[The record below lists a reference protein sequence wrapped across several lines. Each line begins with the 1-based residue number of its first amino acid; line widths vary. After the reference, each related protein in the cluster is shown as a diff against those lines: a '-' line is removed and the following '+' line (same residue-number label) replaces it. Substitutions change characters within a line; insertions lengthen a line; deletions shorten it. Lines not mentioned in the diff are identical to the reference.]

1 MVDRFLLAIATRALP
16 AAQREWM
23 TGDLEEEFRT
33 LAARHGRWRA
43 RGWLIGESVRNVSRR
58 APSGPW
64 TLKVT
69 SMSWIDVKLAFRML
83 VKYPGLTLVGGTA
96 MAFAIL
102 VGVVAFT
109 MLRVVMLPSLPLA
122 DGDRIVQIWTWDVAK
137 SDDEP
142 RQLHDFKLWR
152 DSVRSVTD
160 LGAWQN
166 SSRNLVIPGA
176 ETRPVAVAEM
186 SATGFA
192 VGEGEPLL
200 GRVLTEADADPA
212 APLVTVLG
220 HEIWK
225 SRFNSDP
232 GILGKTVQL
241 GDEHPIV
248 VGVMREGFEFPVA
261 HDAWLPLRMH
271 LLDASPR
278 AGRSTSVFG
287 RLAPGETFESAYTE
301 LITIGRRTAA
311 DFPQTHQHLEPRVT
325 PYAQM
330 SAMGTNDFAFMF
342 AIYFFLTALLTLIC
356 GNVGLLIFAR
366 AASRDS
372 DLVVRTALGAG
383 RSRIIW
389 QLFTEALVLGGL
401 AASVGI
407 GAAAFVLQRWGVPF
421 LETNLGRLPFWTDLS
436 LSPLTILFAV
446 AFTVFGS
453 AVAGVMPAFKITRG
467 MNDRLKQST
476 AGSGGLQF
484 GGVWTVIIV
493 AQIGVTMMFPAIVYG
508 ERMMLGRVD
517 DFDMGFAAEQFLTA
531 RIDKDAATTPARYA
545 QSLDELQARLAS
557 TPGVTGVTFAQSLPA
572 TGHPETRIELAGG
585 AGAGTTVWASLAGVA
600 PSYFDALQSP
610 VIAGRTFTA
619 ADAHAEAR
627 VVIVDQGFVDLVL
640 QGRNPIGLQLRFAPE
655 GDAATSSPEPW
666 YEVIGLVKELG
677 LNAPFQRAAR
687 VAGFYVPVKPERL
700 PDQYLMV
707 HVASG
712 DPADFGPRLREIA
725 TAVDS
730 TLRVNAVQP
739 ADKLNSDIMYVMG
752 LWVQITSIMAA
763 LAVVLSLAGIYA
775 VLSFTVSRRT
785 REIGVRVALGGSRE
799 RVIAAVLRR
808 PLMRVGVGVLVG
820 GVLVLAAILGLKDS
834 EFPGAD
840 APLTAMHF
848 AMLAAYIVVMIG
860 VCSLAVIVPAR
871 RALQVEP
878 TVALRTE

>member
-1 MVDRFLLAIATRALP
+1 
-16 AAQREWM
+16 
-23 TGDLEEEFRT
+23 
-33 LAARHGRWRA
+33 
-43 RGWLIGESVRNVSRR
+43 
-58 APSGPW
+58 
-64 TLKVT
+64 
-69 SMSWIDVKLAFRML
+69 MSWIDVKLGFRML
-83 VKYPGLTLVGGTA
+83 VKFPGLTLVGGTA

-109 MLRVVMLPSLPLA
+109 MLGVVMYPSLPLKA
-122 DGDRIVQIWTWDVAK
+122 ADRIVQISSWDVAE
-137 SDDEP
+137 SEGESQ
-142 RQLHDFKLWR
+142 QLHDFKLWR
-152 DSVRSVTD
+152 DSVKSVTD

-176 ETRPVAVAEM
+176 ETTPVPVAEM
-186 SATGFA
+186 SASGFA
-192 VGEGEPLL
+192 VGEGEPHL
-200 GRVLTEADADPA
+200 GRVLTDADADPA

-220 HEIWK
+220 YEIWK
-225 SRFNSDP
+225 TRFGSDP

-241 GDEHPIV
+241 GDEHPVV

-287 RLAPGETFESAYTE
+287 RLAPGETLESAQTE
-301 LITIGRRTAA
+301 LTAIGRRTAQ
-311 DFPQTHQHLEPRVT
+311 DFPLTHQHLAPQVT
-325 PYAQM
+325 PYAEM
-330 SAMGTNDFAFMF
+330 SSMGTDEFGFMF

-366 AASRDS
+366 AASRES

-383 RSRIIW
+383 RSRIVW
-389 QLFTEALVLGGL
+389 QLFAEALVLGVL
-401 AASVGI
+401 AASVGL
-407 GAAAFVLQRWGVPF
+407 GAAGFALQRWGVPF

-436 LSPLTILFAV
+436 LSPQTVLFAI

-453 AVAGVMPAFKITRG
+453 AVAGVIPALKLTRG

-493 AQIGVTMMFPAIVYG
+493 AQIAVTMLFPAIVYG
-508 ERMMLGRVD
+508 ERMMLGRVG
-517 DFDMGFAAEQFLTA
+517 DFDMGFAAGEYLTA
-531 RIDKDAATTPARYA
+531 RIDKDAATPPARYA
-545 QSLDELQARLAS
+545 QSLEELQTRLAA

-572 TGHPETRIELAGG
+572 TGHPDRKIELAGS
-585 AGAGTTVWASLAGVA
+585 AGAVTSTWASLAAVT
-600 PSYFDALQSP
+600 PSYFEALEAP
-610 VIAGRTFTA
+610 VIAGRAFTL
-619 ADAHAEAR
+619 ADVQSDAR

-640 QGRNPIGLQLRFAPE
+640 QGRNPIGLQLRFVPPDDAP
-655 GDAATSSPEPW
+655 TSTPEPW

-677 LNAPFQRAAR
+677 LNAPYQRAAR
-687 VAGFYVPVKPERL
+687 VAGFYLPARPERL
-700 PDQYLMV
+700 GDQYLMV
-707 HVASG
+707 HLPSG
-712 DPADFGPRLREIA
+712 EPADFGPRLREIA

-730 TLRVNAVQP
+730 TLRVSAVQR

-763 LAVVLSLAGIYA
+763 LAIVLSLAGIYA

-808 PLMRVGVGVLVG
+808 PLTRVGVGVIVG
-820 GVLVLAAILGLKDS
+820 GALVLAAVLGLKNS

-840 APLTAMHF
+840 APLTATHF
-848 AMLAAYIVVMIG
+848 AMLATYIVVMVG

-871 RALQVEP
+871 RALRVEP
-878 TVALRTE
+878 TVALRAE